1 VLPTRIGEVTVVSGV
16 DDGAVLSAI
25 RSALA

>member
-1 VLPTRIGEVTVVSGV
+1 LPRKIGEVAVVAGV